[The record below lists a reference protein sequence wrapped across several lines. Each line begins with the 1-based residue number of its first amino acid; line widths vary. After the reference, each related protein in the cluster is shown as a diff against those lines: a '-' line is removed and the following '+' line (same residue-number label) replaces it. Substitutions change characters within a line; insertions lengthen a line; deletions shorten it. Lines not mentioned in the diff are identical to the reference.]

1 MKFENILAD
10 IGGFGRFQI
19 FIFVILCFPR
29 MTLPW
34 HFLLHN
40 FISAVPTH
48 HCAISD
54 PDNGDIFGNL
64 TAHQKLVVSI
74 PMELSGTFSTCK
86 MFSEPQFQLLSNS
99 SMEAG
104 NAAATVECQYGW
116 VYDTSIFSSTVA
128 TEWDMVCNKKGLN
141 QASATFFFIGVMIG
155 AIVFGGLSDKLGRKP
170 MLLASFTVSIVF
182 GLAATFSVSYVMFA
196 IMRSLT
202 GFGLTGISIISICL
216 TIEWVDIEHRTF
228 IGVFGSMVWSTGNM
242 MLALIAYLIRD
253 WRWLL
258 LTVTSPLVIC
268 CIVWWWIPESA
279 RWLLANG
286 KVHEAHTYLSKC
298 AKMNNRKDAS
308 SKITPEMLS
317 RIVTVEGK
325 NKNYTYLDLVRTPK
339 MRRLAI
345 CTGIIWF
352 GVAHTYYGIS
362 LNITG
367 FGLNMYLTQF
377 IYGAIEL
384 PAKLLVYYML
394 NRIGRRQ
401 SQAWS
406 LLLTGV
412 CLGINLFLP
421 SSMVLVRSVIA
432 ILGKGLSE
440 ASFTILYLY
449 TAELYPTVV
458 RQNGIGYNSFVARLG
473 VSAAPLIMLLE
484 DIWKLLPQTIFCSV
498 AILAG
503 FTAFF
508 LPETQNLR
516 LPETIEDVEQTR
528 KRTNAI
534 SAQERTDISLKPLN
548 CDLKENVS

>member
-10 IGGFGRFQI
+10 IGGFGRYQI
-19 FIFVILCFPR
+19 FLFVILCVPR
-29 MTLPW
+29 VTLPW

-54 PDNGDIFGNL
+54 PDNGKIFGNL
-64 TAHQKLVVSI
+64 TAHQKLAVSI
-74 PMELSGTFSTCK
+74 PVEPSGTFSSCK

-99 SMEAG
+99 SVEAG
-104 NAAATVECQYGW
+104 DVAVTVECQYGW
-116 VYDTSIFSSTVA
+116 VYDASIFSSTVA

-141 QASATFFFIGVMIG
+141 QASAIFFFIGVMIG
-155 AIVFGGLSDKLGRKP
+155 AIVFGGLSDKFGRKP
-170 MLLASFTVSIVF
+170 MLLASFILSIVF
-182 GLAATFSVSYVMFA
+182 GVAATFSVSYVMFA

-202 GFGLTGISIISICL
+202 GFGLTGIVIISMCL

-228 IGVFGSMVWSTGNM
+228 IGVFGSMVWSAGNM
-242 MLALIAYLIRD
+242 MLAAIAYLIRD

-258 LTVTSPLVIC
+258 LAVTSPLVIC

-286 KVHEAHTYLSKC
+286 KVHEAHMYLSKC
-298 AKMNNRKDAS
+298 AKMNNRKDTL

-317 RIVTVEGK
+317 RLVTVEGK
-325 NKNYTYLDLVRTPK
+325 NKNYTYLDLARTPK

-367 FGLNMYLTQF
+367 FGLNIYLTQF
-377 IYGAIEL
+377 IYAAIEV
-384 PAKLLVYYML
+384 PAKLLVYCML
-394 NRIGRRQ
+394 NRIGRRH

-406 LLLTGV
+406 LLFTGA

-421 SSMVLVRSVIA
+421 SSMVPVRSVIA
-432 ILGKGLSE
+432 ILGKGSSE
-440 ASFTILYLY
+440 ASFTIVYLY
-449 TAELYPTVV
+449 TTELYPTVV
-458 RQNGIGYNSFVARLG
+458 RQNGNGYTSFMARLG

-484 DIWKLLPQTIFCSV
+484 DIWKLFPQTIFCSV

-528 KRTNAI
+528 KRTIAI
-534 SAQERTDISLKPLN
+534 SDQERTDISLKPLN
-548 CDLKENVS
+548 CDLK